1 MSWSLNKDKAK
12 ERFLKTY
19 RRERDKKFLELD
31 VQFMKALETDDTTL
45 KSNVISQKNILR
57 DFPSTITDDSFS
69 TVDELRALWPT
80 SSLDLP
86 NGWY

>member
-19 RRERDKKFLELD
+19 RRERDKKLLELD
-31 VQFMKALETDDTTL
+31 VEYMKALESTDTSEQT
-45 KSNVISQKNILR
+45 SIVSQKNTLR
-57 DFPSTITDDSFS
+57 DFPSTITNDSFS
-69 TVDELRALWPT
+69 TIDELRALWPT

-86 NGWY
+86 KRW

>member
-12 ERFLKTY
+12 ERFLTTY
-19 RRERDKKFLELD
+19 REERDKKFLELD
-31 VQFMKALETDDTTL
+31 VQFMKALEVDDTTL

-57 DFPSTITDDSFS
+57 DFPSTITNDSFS
-69 TVDELRALWPT
+69 TIDELRALWPT

-86 NGWY
+86 PSW

>member
-12 ERFLKTY
+12 ERFLKIY
-19 RRERDKKFLELD
+19 RQEREKKFFELD

-45 KSNVISQKNILR
+45 KSNTISKKNILR
-57 DFPSTITDDSFS
+57 NFPSTITNDSFS

-80 SSLDLP
+80 DSLELP
-86 NGWY
+86 NSW